1 MESSVIKVLDDLDV
15 QILDILQKESQVS
28 NAELARRVNLSSAA
42 MHARIKRLDGEG
54 FIDKQVAILNQ
65 EKLGFDLL
73 CFIFMSTNIHQFD
86 KLEVLEKELESMP
99 EVLECHCLTG
109 EYDYLLKVANRDRKE
124 LEQFIRKLNKLG
136 ITRIQTSL
144 ALREIKYSTVLPI
157 RNEEPSID

>member
-28 NAELARRVNLSSAA
+28 NAELARRVNLSPAA

-86 KLEVLEKELESMP
+86 KLEVLEK
-99 EVLECHCLTG
+99 
-109 EYDYLLKVANRDRKE
+109 
-124 LEQFIRKLNKLG
+124 IR
-136 ITRIQTSL
+136 SD
-144 ALREIKYSTVLPI
+144 A
-157 RNEEPSID
+157 

>member
-15 QILDILQKESQVS
+15 QILDILQKDSQVS
-28 NAELARRVNLSSAA
+28 NAELARRVNLSPVA

-86 KLEVLEKELESMP
+86 KLEVLEKRIRINAGSVRMSLF
-99 EVLECHCLTG
+99 
-109 EYDYLLKVANRDRKE
+109 NRRVRLFIKGCKSHRKE

-157 RNEEPSID
+157 RDEEPSID